1 VKRGEKLT
9 DDRIEAIVA
18 QEIASSQT
26 YDSSELSTLRMEAI
40 EYLDGVMTKWP
51 SEKGRS
57 SVVDMTTL
65 DTMSWILPSL
75 LRLFSASDRMAIAE
89 PTAREH
95 EAWAEQ
101 ATTGINHT
109 FWKEN
114 AGYLLLYA
122 ATFDSLLH
130 GDGIVKHWWDDTPKT
145 AVSFH
150 SGLTDE
156 AYADLLEPEDTGVDE
171 DGKPKEEIEVLSHEL
186 CEYTLEPGD
195 EGYVD
200 PAPMLP
206 PPGMMGVPGMP
217 PMPPQPQ
224 MMPDQMQAEM
234 PGMEPPEAMEGP
246 PQKAMLHEAKI
257 KRTTRFGRV
266 RMQSVAPEDFIIS
279 ADATTLRTA
288 RMIGD
293 KGQYT
298 RSALLEMG
306 FDYEKVMGV
315 SPTQDDDPTE
325 VSRRDDATDHS
336 SDQPLDNTAMEQVTL
351 FNLYLKIDVDGDGIA
366 ETIQIFFTGYG
377 NVGTLLEWQ
386 IWEDEPVYS
395 NVPCYPVP
403 HRWNANGIFKRTRDV
418 QEIKTA
424 LVRGA
429 LDSIYGSINPQRV
442 VRGRCLNP
450 DELTNPSFGGAI
462 MMEESGNVENL
473 ALEFTGEV
481 ALKGIE
487 YFDQVM
493 ERRTGVSR
501 TTMALDP
508 EALQNTTA
516 TASQLS
522 HDAAYSQIELI
533 ACNQAELGWK
543 TVFEA
548 ILKLMVRHQRRK
560 STVRLTNKKWADID
574 PRHWDADM
582 DITINTG
589 LGSGSRDRDIAVLS
603 SIQSNQV
610 AVASILRE
618 AKMPGKA
625 LEMVPMIIDTVKKS
639 GEAAGVRQIDDFFP
653 EVSDQDLQG
662 AAEEIQKANSAP
674 PPEAQ
679 AEQAKLQAQQANDQA
694 KLQMQQAE
702 HGAQMQADATK
713 FQMQTVTDRLKSKND
728 LEAKQQ
734 QMANDLVLQREKM
747 MLDAQIKREQL
758 AAEMELKREQMA
770 AEIALKRE
778 LAQQQMQVDRENAR
792 TASAEQTTKPD
803 GEVSNSVHFGGE
815 PG

>member
-1 VKRGEKLT
+1 MPRST
-9 DDRIEAIVA
+9 ASCTA
-18 QEIASSQT
+18 TASS
-26 YDSSELSTLRMEAI
+26 STGGTIRRNPI
-40 EYLDGVMTKWP
+40 
-51 SEKGRS
+51 
-57 SVVDMTTL
+57 
-65 DTMSWILPSL
+65 
-75 LRLFSASDRMAIAE
+75 
-89 PTAREH
+89 
-95 EAWAEQ
+95 
-101 ATTGINHT
+101 
-109 FWKEN
+109 
-114 AGYLLLYA
+114 
-122 ATFDSLLH
+122 
-130 GDGIVKHWWDDTPKT
+130 
-145 AVSFH
+145 SFH

-156 AYADLLEPEDTGVDE
+156 AYQDLLEPEDTGVDE
-171 DGKPKEEIEVLSHEL
+171 DGKPKETIEVLSHAL

-195 EGYVD
+195 DGYVD

-206 PPGMMGVPGMP
+206 PPGMAPEGMPPEGMQPGMP
-217 PMPPQPQ
+217 PQG
-224 MMPDQMQAEM
+224 QMQAEM
-234 PGMEPPEAMEGP
+234 PPMEAGEQPEAMEGP
-246 PQKAMLHEAKI
+246 PQKAMLHEVKI

-266 RMQSVAPEDFIIS
+266 RMQAIAPEAFLIS
-279 ADATTLRTA
+279 SDATSLRTA
-288 RMIGD
+288 RMTGD
-293 KGQYT
+293 WQPMT
-298 RSALLEMG
+298 RSELLEMG
-306 FDYEKVMGV
+306 FDYEKVMGLT
-315 SPTQDDDPTE
+315 PAHADDATE
-325 VSRRDDATDHS
+325 TARREDATDHAT
-336 SDQPLDNTAMEQVTL
+336 DQPIDNKAMEQVIL
-351 FNLYLKIDVDGDGIA
+351 FNVYLKIDVDGDGIA
-366 ETIQIFFTGYG
+366 ETIQVFFTGHG
-377 NVGTLLEWQ
+377 NVGTLLEWSV
-386 IWEDEPVYS
+386 WEDEPVYS
-395 NVPCYPVP
+395 NIPCYPVP

-442 VRGRCLNP
+442 VRGLCLNP
-450 DELTNPSFGGAI
+450 DELSNPSFGGAI
-462 MMEESGNVENL
+462 MMEESGSVENL

-533 ACNQAELGWK
+533 ARNQAELGWK
-543 TVFEA
+543 PVFEA
-548 ILKLMVRHQRRK
+548 VLKLMVRHQRRK
-560 STVRLTNKKWADID
+560 STVRLTNKKWVDID

-582 DITINTG
+582 DVWINTG

-610 AVASILRE
+610 AVAQILRE
-618 AKMPGKA
+618 AKLPGRA

-653 EVSDQDLQG
+653 EVTDEDLK
-662 AAEEIQKANSAP
+662 AAGVEIQKANSQP
-674 PPEAQ
+674 DPQMQ

-694 KLQMQQAE
+694 KLQMQQAQHDQQQQSE
-702 HGAQMQADATK
+702 ATK
-713 FQMQTVTDRLKSKND
+713 FQLQTVTDRLKSKND
-728 LEAKQQ
+728 LEAQQ
-734 QMANDLVLQREKM
+734 QKMANDLTLQREKM

-778 LAQQQMQVDRENAR
+778 LAQEQMQVERANAK

-803 GEVSNSVHFGGE
+803 GEVSNTIHFGGE